1 MNILYQEPSS
11 WRFFIPGEN
20 MAKFEDCEITYQ
32 VELETKNL

>member
-11 WRFFIPGEN
+11 WRFFILEEN